1 MQRCVVIQ
9 GRAVK
14 WKVALVLAVAL
25 VASGCRVGGKSA
37 AAIVSATAS
46 VPPSSSAAAG
56 GRVQLETAL
65 AAAGVATVADET
77 TTSPAVPVTGS
88 QVLTVTAWQVAN
100 LNAEA
105 AGHGGITGGD
115 LDAMLPMPATAP
127 AFADIIGGWVIA
139 DGDPTATAAGAL
151 LGNPDWTHP
160 DQVVFPTAV
169 LTLFEADLLQHVSAS
184 STAASQPA
192 SPAVSQPASPS
203 VSQPA
208 SLFVSQPASPGA
220 GEPASPVASQPA
232 SPAASEAGS
241 AAWHGNALHVE
252 DASIVTAPCS
262 TVSNFVDGVLDKVFS
277 LLKVNPTDVSNFV
290 NGVVGGGVLGA
301 IAGGVAG
308 FLTGFWNHAVDLAEQ
323 AVKGVLKALT
333 QPVLN
338 AMALVIGGVAVISM
352 IRSYLQQWTAGVA
365 ADPAGNT
372 FPVEPTVN
380 KGNVAVS
387 IDTNAEIQDWPPQMV
402 DCASAAGVTLPT
414 LAKAGSPVTWTVEP
428 QEPGLITP
436 GTLTGNLDANLTQTL
451 TYVTGNEDAKT
462 HKGTLVSP
470 TVTASVR
477 VRRTEV
483 EQLRNFV
490 TAYITGKV
498 PAIVAPVLNPILTAY
513 IELATEYLD
522 KITAVTGTTTFVVSH
537 HVPNTPSPSPTTT
550 SSCNAS
556 GTTIPAGTYA
566 GPIKAT
572 LTTQM
577 HLNLPGATIPNAGGG
592 TEVLTGNVNVVSDG
606 TQVTGTMTLSGLG
619 LSQVGLPGSVNV
631 HTVDNGGLT
640 ATISGSAS
648 SPMVNGTLTG
658 EWASLDAPVINATG
672 SDTSPIHTSLH
683 ITRVGC
689 DSISG
694 DAIAMFKD
702 FASSVA
708 QYLSL
713 GGSGIW
719 TATRS

>member
-1 MQRCVVIQ
+1 
-9 GRAVK
+9 
-14 WKVALVLAVAL
+14 VAL
-25 VASGCRVGGKSA
+25 VASGCRVGGTSA
-37 AAIVSATAS
+37 TATGSATAS
-46 VPPSSSAAAG
+46 TPPSPAPATSAATG
-56 GRVQLETAL
+56 GSAQRLETTL

-77 TTSPAVPVTGS
+77 TTTPAVPVTGS
-88 QVLTVTAWQVAN
+88 QVLTLTTWQVAN

-105 AGHGGITGGD
+105 AGHGGITGAD
-115 LDAMLPMPATAP
+115 LDTMLPMPATAP
-127 AFADIIGGWVIA
+127 AFADIVGGWVIA
-139 DGDPTATAAGAL
+139 DGDPTAAAAGAL
-151 LGNPDWTHP
+151 LGTPDWTNP
-160 DQVVFPTAV
+160 EQVVFPTAV
-169 LTLFEADLLQHVSAS
+169 LTLFEADLLQHVSA
-184 STAASQPA
+184 TNPAAS
-192 SPAVSQPASPS
+192 
-203 VSQPA
+203 
-208 SLFVSQPASPGA
+208 
-220 GEPASPVASQPA
+220 EPA
-232 SPAASEAGS
+232 SPAASEPASPAASEPASPAASEPASPAASPAASEASS
-241 AAWHGNALHVE
+241 AAWLGKGPVIE
-252 DASIVTAPCS
+252 DVSIVTAPCS
-262 TVSNFVDGVLDKVFS
+262 TVSNFVDSVLDKVFS

-352 IRSYLQQWTAGVA
+352 VRSYLQQWTAGVV

-372 FPVEPTVN
+372 FPIAPKTN
-380 KGNVAVS
+380 AGNVKVS

-402 DCASAAGVTLPT
+402 DCASAADVTLPT
-414 LAKAGSPVTWTVEP
+414 LAKAGSPVTWTAQP
-428 QEPGLITP
+428 QEPGLIAPGALT
-436 GTLTGNLDANLTQTL
+436 GTLDSDLTQTL

-462 HKGTLVSP
+462 HNTGTLVSP
-470 TVTASVR
+470 TVTTTVQ

-483 EQLRNFV
+483 EELRNFV

-498 PAIVAPVLNPILTAY
+498 PAIVAPVLNPILAAY

-522 KITAVTGTTTFVVSH
+522 KITAVNGTTTFVVSH
-537 HVPNTPSPSPTTT
+537 HEPKTPSPSPTPT
-550 SSCNAS
+550 SSCNVS
-556 GTTIPAGTYA
+556 GTTIPAGSYA

-577 HLNLPGATIPNAGGG
+577 HLNLPQATIPDAGGG
-592 TEVLTGNVNVVSDG
+592 TEAFTGNVNVVSDG
-606 TQVTGTMTLSGLG
+606 KQVTGTITLSGLG

-640 ATISGSAS
+640 GAISGSAS
-648 SPMVNGTLTG
+648 NPMVNGTLTG

-672 SDTSPIHTSLH
+672 SAESPIHAGLH

-689 DSISG
+689 NSISG
-694 DAIAMFKD
+694 DAIAMFAE

-719 TATRS
+719 TATRTSAG